1 MRTREEVFDIY
12 LDQYSN
18 DLRVKKISNPFYI
31 PDEKSIV
38 DSMQKAQEMYSHELP
53 EIVLSDSERLLVIN
67 KIKAVHS
74 VYQEE
79 GDVLLGDYDHDYKWY
94 DNFLEEGHDEYYW
107 TRYKNYLAVQK
118 HFPPEVIKRL
128 EETTLRRIMSYLGNP
143 NESDSVFSVRGL
155 VMGDVQSGKTSNY
168 LGLVTKAADAGY
180 KVIFI
185 LTGTIENLRKQTQER
200 VEEGFVGYDVTT
212 AADVGVGRGDRMP
225 RLFTSRA
232 KDFVADDDQNT
243 NIRISTYPSE
253 PMVFVIK
260 KM

>member
-38 DSMQKAQEMYSHELP
+38 DSIQKTQGMYSPELP
-53 EIVLSDSERLLVIN
+53 EIILSDSERMLVLN

-79 GDVLLGDYDHDYKWY
+79 GDVLLGDYEHDYKWY
-94 DNFLEEGHDEYYW
+94 DNFLDEGHEEYYW

-128 EETTLRRIMSYLGNP
+128 EATTLRRIMSYLGNP

-180 KVIFI
+180 
-185 LTGTIENLRKQTQER
+185 
-200 VEEGFVGYDVTT
+200 
-212 AADVGVGRGDRMP
+212 
-225 RLFTSRA
+225 
-232 KDFVADDDQNT
+232 
-243 NIRISTYPSE
+243 
-253 PMVFVIK
+253 
-260 KM
+260 